1 MKKENRI
8 LQIATYLGVYTF
20 ILASL
25 FIAGNHFIILPLKKV
40 EEKLKNAQFELAKM
54 EKMIR
59 EVPNPEKNIE
69 EIQKKIEKLKEKAAS
84 RRELPRIIQQLTKK
98 SSELGIEIIS
108 IRPLEETTMEGK
120 NLPAGVS
127 KAYVEVILKASYK
140 KIGEYLKAIRELPII
155 LTLESLSIT
164 KPAEEEIGKGE
175 NTLIA
180 TLVISSYTVWKI

>member
-8 LQIATYLGVYTF
+8 LQIAIHISIYTF
-20 ILASL
+20 VLVSL
-25 FIAGNHFIILPLKKV
+25 SIAGDHFITVPLKKI
-40 EEKLKNAQFELAKM
+40 EKKLKDAQSDLAKM

-59 EVPNPEKNIE
+59 EVPNPKKNIE
-69 EIQKKIEKLKEKAAS
+69 EIQEKMEELKKKAAS

-108 IRPLEETTMEGK
+108 IRPLEEISMEGK

-127 KAYVEVILKASYK
+127 KAYVEVVLKASYK
-140 KIGEYLKAIRELPII
+140 KIGEYLKAIKELPII
-155 LTLESLSIT
+155 LTLESLSIA
-164 KPAEEEIGKGE
+164 KPVEEEIGKGE

>member
-40 EEKLKNAQFELAKM
+40 EEELKNAQFELAKM

>member
-1 MKKENRI
+1 MRKENRI
-8 LQIATYLGVYTF
+8 LKIITYLGVYTF
-20 ILASL
+20 ILVGL

-40 EEKLKNAQFELAKM
+40 EEKLKDAQSELAKM

-59 EVPNPEKNIE
+59 EVPNPEKSIE
-69 EIQKKIEKLKEKAAS
+69 EIQKKIKELKEKAAS

-108 IRPLEETTMEGK
+108 IRPLEETAIKEK

-140 KIGEYLKAIRELPII
+140 KIGEYLKAIKDLPVI

-164 KPAEEEIGKGE
+164 KPAEEEMGKGE

>member
-1 MKKENRI
+1 MRKENRI
-8 LQIATYLGVYTF
+8 LQIAIYLSIYTS
-20 ILASL
+20 ILVGL
-25 FIAGNHFIILPLKKV
+25 FIGGNHFVVLPLKRI
-40 EEKLKNAQFELAKM
+40 EEELKDAQSELAKM

-59 EVPNPEKNIE
+59 EVPNPKKNME
-69 EIQKKIEKLKEKAAS
+69 EIQKKMEELKKKAAS

-108 IRPLEETTMEGK
+108 IRPLEETVREK

-127 KAYVEVILKASYK
+127 KAYVEVTLKASYK
-140 KIGEYLKAIRELPII
+140 KIGEYLKAIKELPII
-155 LTLESLSIT
+155 LTLESLFVT
-164 KPAEEEIGKGE
+164 KPAEEEIEKGEE

>member
-8 LQIATYLGVYTF
+8 LQIAIHISIYTF
-20 ILASL
+20 ILVGLS
-25 FIAGNHFIILPLKKV
+25 IAGDHFITVPLKKI
-40 EEKLKNAQFELAKM
+40 EKKLKDAQSDLAKM

-59 EVPNPEKNIE
+59 EVPNPKKNIE
-69 EIQKKIEKLKEKAAS
+69 EIQEKMEELKKKAAS

-108 IRPLEETTMEGK
+108 IRPLEETSMEGR

-140 KIGEYLKAIRELPII
+140 KIGEYLKAIRGLPII

-164 KPAEEEIGKGE
+164 KPAEEEIGKEE

>member
-40 EEKLKNAQFELAKM
+40 EEELKSAQFELAKM